1 MFNKKSKL
9 YVFGLSA
16 IMTGAM
22 LAGCSTIEA
31 LPPTEEYDGAAIILD
46 SDGNK
51 IDVSNNTMKQ
61 IYDAL
66 VNEGDTNSEKILN
79 NVLVLYSKSVFG
91 DFLGEVK
98 PAFDSKDESKVQAI
112 ADKYE
117 IYHDDNGKG
126 STVKLEI
133 IYRNFLYRIMNTFY
147 GYVKNSTYQERSE
160 FIEKKFYDAQ
170 TKASYSLGSVTDEQK
185 EAMSDHKQVDG
196 GYHINEKDEDLAY
209 ELDDYFV
216 DLFGVYGKDKNNET
230 ANSYIELAI
239 LPDIY
244 RDELVCEYLYRENY
258 RTLGISYARKVNYIK
273 LADNSAYPAA
283 TKNLVTSYAEKV
295 IEKNKLD
302 KYPFTILDAMVKGTV
317 FDSSYEVN
325 EEDAE
330 FINSIYTD
338 AGWTTFTDSDY
349 AGIDASF
356 KETIDSYST
365 TVYKE
370 STFGGYVTNYLK
382 IGSDTTDDTDVV
394 SDFTNSGA
402 YTPETGLAI
411 KYRALLAQDDTTSG
425 WYTSTGLS
433 DAPSDVK
440 NRIFN
445 MGVADEVDSDHSTS
459 NYVYYRNGE
468 VDAEGNEIGEDHYLV
483 IPKNVATGNKTPYV
497 IGDSGNWYLFDVEE
511 AVKSSKLSKTD
522 TTNYY
527 DVLKNEPHYAEYVA
541 RAIAGTLSSSDT
553 YKKSSN
559 QYFVKKMAL
568 VYHDQ
573 SVYDYFKKTFPDL
586 F

>member
-9 YVFGLSA
+9 YVFGLSTLMA
-16 IMTGAM
+16 GAV
-22 LAGCSTIEA
+22 LAGCSTIKA
-31 LPPTEEYDGAAIILD
+31 VPPTDQYDGAAIIVD
-46 SDGNK
+46 ENGDK
-51 IDVSNNTMKQ
+51 VEVSNNTMKQ

-66 VNEGDTNSEKILN
+66 VNEGDTNSEKVLN
-79 NVLVLYSKSVFG
+79 NVLLLYSKSVFG

-98 PAFDSKDESKVQAI
+98 PAFDSGDTSKIQAV

-117 IYHDDNGKG
+117 IYHDDEGKG

-133 IYRNFLYRIMNTFY
+133 IYRNFLRRIMDTFY
-147 GYVKNSTYQERSE
+147 GYVKNSTYQERNE

-170 TKASYSLGSVTDEQK
+170 TKASYSLGNVSDTQK
-185 EAMSDHKQVDG
+185 EAMSEHKQIDG
-196 GYHINEKDEDLAY
+196 AFHVNELADNLSTSLDEFY
-209 ELDDYFV
+209 V
-216 DLFGVYGKDKNNET
+216 NLFGVYGTDKDGET
-230 ANSYIELAI
+230 TNSYIELAI

-283 TKNLVTSYAEKV
+283 TKNLVTSYAEMV
-295 IEKNKLD
+295 VEENKLD
-302 KYPFTILDAMVKGTV
+302 KYPFTVLDAMVKGTV
-317 FDSSYEVN
+317 FDSGYEVG
-325 EEDAE
+325 EEDKA
-330 FINSIYTD
+330 FIKSIYAD
-338 AGWTTFTDSDY
+338 AGWTEFTDSDY
-349 AGIDASF
+349 AGLAESY
-356 KETIDSYST
+356 KATIDEYST

-402 YTPETGLAI
+402 YTPETGLEI
-411 KYRALLAQDDTTSG
+411 KYRALLAQDDTVNG
-425 WYTSTGLS
+425 WYTSTGLG
-433 DAPSDVK
+433 DIPSDVK
-440 NRIFN
+440 SRIFN
-445 MGVADEVDSDHSTS
+445 MGVADEVDSDHSKS

-468 VDAEGNEIGEDHYLV
+468 VDDEGNEVGDDHYLLT
-483 IPKNVATGNKTPYV
+483 PKNAATGNETPYV

-511 AVKSSKLSKTD
+511 AVKSSKLSKSD

-527 DVLKNEPHYAEYVA
+527 DVIKGQTHYAEYVA
-541 RAIAGTLSSSDT
+541 RSIAATLSSSDT

-568 VYHDQ
+568 IYHDQ